1 VSDPSSESPSASS
14 PDQRLDLWLSWLLR
28 GGTYLALLLIA
39 VGLVIN
45 FSLGQSWIGVTDLSN
60 LLGGADHLR
69 AQPPANLA
77 EIVYGFRAAN
87 SWHFVQAAILIL
99 ILLPAFRVAF
109 LFGHFIRRR
118 DVAFSIFAAIVLA
131 TLLAGFFFRLTPE

>member
-1 VSDPSSESPSASS
+1 VYEPSSNSS
-14 PDQRLDLWLSWLLR
+14 GEERLELWLSWLLR
-28 GGTYLALLLIA
+28 GGTFLALILIA
-39 VGLVIN
+39 AGLVIN
-45 FSLGQSWIGVTDLSN
+45 FTTGQSWIGVTDLSH

-77 EIVYGFRAAN
+77 EIIYGFRAWN

-109 LFGHFIRRR
+109 LFGHFVRRR
-118 DVAFSIFAAIVLA
+118 DIAFVIFSGVVL
-131 TLLAGFFFRLTPE
+131 TVLLTSFFFRLPPR